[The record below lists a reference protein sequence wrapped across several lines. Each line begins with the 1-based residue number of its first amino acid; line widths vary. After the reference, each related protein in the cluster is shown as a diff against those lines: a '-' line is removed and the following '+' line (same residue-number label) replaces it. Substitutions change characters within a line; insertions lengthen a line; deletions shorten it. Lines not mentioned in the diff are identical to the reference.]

1 MLLTGIL
8 FLLIG
13 LLIILNQKYRIV
25 KIQGGRTIEERERK
39 EKDNL
44 DKYKIL
50 LAIFS
55 IILGV
60 FCIINYIIY

>member
-13 LLIILNQKYRIV
+13 LLIISNQKYRIV